1 MQRTCNLAKPTF
13 INEELMFSMNR
24 LKKETTHPGGKM
36 TCQRMV
42 SVSLIFGAES
52 SALVIVTQILPAKSN
67 LSSVFE
73 QDETYVPL
81 CTGHKSLSQMFL
93 FVNRLTIHPL
103 L

>member
-1 MQRTCNLAKPTF
+1 MC
-13 INEELMFSMNR
+13 SMNR

-81 CTGHKSLSQMFL
+81 GTGHTSLSQMSSKVIKVQITGCFICTL
-93 FVNRLTIHPL
+93 GIK
-103 L
+103 

>member
-1 MQRTCNLAKPTF
+1 
-13 INEELMFSMNR
+13 
-24 LKKETTHPGGKM
+24 M